1 VVELVVGGALL
12 LAALMFL
19 GVFGFVVSIFFTIF
33 VLPFKLMGLLFKGF
47 AALLLLP
54 VLLVQGFVGLLV
66 FGAGMI
72 ALFAPAVPL
81 LLLGLGIWWL
91 VKRGRQPAAT
101 TH

>member
-1 VVELVVGGALL
+1 
-12 LAALMFL
+12 
-19 GVFGFVVSIFFTIF
+19 
-33 VLPFKLMGLLFKGF
+33 
-47 AALLLLP
+47 
-54 VLLVQGFVGLLV
+54 
-66 FGAGMI
+66 MI